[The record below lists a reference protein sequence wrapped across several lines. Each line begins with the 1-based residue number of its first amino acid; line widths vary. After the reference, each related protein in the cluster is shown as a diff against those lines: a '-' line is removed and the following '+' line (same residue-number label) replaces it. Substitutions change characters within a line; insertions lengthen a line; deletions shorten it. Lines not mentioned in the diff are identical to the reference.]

1 MTPSR
6 KQEYTRRI
14 TQANKTQLITIL
26 YDMILDYLAEALTG
40 QGQTDKDAFDS
51 LIGAADACIDELITS
66 LDLNYELARNLYGLY
81 LFEKKEL
88 LHSRI
93 RGERSGLE
101 HAASVFTALRDA
113 YRVLEKEDTTA
124 PVMVNVETVY
134 AGMTY
139 GRGSLTENVSSDYTN
154 RGFKA

>member
-93 RGERSGLE
+93 RGERSGIE
-101 HAASVFTALRDA
+101 HAVSVFTALRDA

-139 GRGSLTENVSSDYTN
+139 GRGSLTENVSSDYSN

>member
-101 HAASVFTALRDA
+101 HAVSVFTALRDA

-139 GRGSLTENVSSDYTN
+139 GRGSLTENVSSDYSN